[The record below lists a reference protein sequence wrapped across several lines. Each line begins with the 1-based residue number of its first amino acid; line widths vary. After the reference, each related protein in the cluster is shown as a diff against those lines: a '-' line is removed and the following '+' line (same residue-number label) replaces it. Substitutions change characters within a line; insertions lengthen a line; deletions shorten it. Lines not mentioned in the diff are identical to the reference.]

1 MKNLI
6 NTPYIKEGIRV
17 FFIFTVITGILYPL
31 FITAIGAVFFPYQ
44 AGGSIIV
51 KDGEPVGSEL
61 LAQKFTSDR
70 YFHPRPSAVDYN
82 PVPSGGSNLGPIDL
96 RLKNLTAER
105 YAEFIEKNILP
116 RVANVPPEM
125 LTASASGVDPHITI
139 ESAMLQAR
147 RVALARNFSP
157 ELSRKLTNLI
167 FEVEEK
173 NAGQVFGQNKIN
185 VLKLNLALDQLY

>member
-1 MKNLI
+1 M
-6 NTPYIKEGIRV
+6 
-17 FFIFTVITGILYPL
+17 YPL

-44 AGGSIIV
+44 AAGSIIF

-70 YFHPRPSAVDYN
+70 YFHPRPSSVDFN

-96 RLKNLTAER
+96 RLKNLTDER

-125 LTASASGVDPHITI
+125 LTASGSGVDPHITI
-139 ESAMLQAR
+139 ESALLQAR
-147 RVALARNFSP
+147 RVAIARNFEP
-157 ELSRKLTNLI
+157 EMINKLTNLI
-167 FEVEEK
+167 FEIEETDNGK
-173 NAGQVFGQNKIN
+173 IFGLKKIN

>member
-1 MKNLI
+1 MKNVI

-51 KDGEPVGSEL
+51 KDGVPVGSEL

-125 LTASASGVDPHITI
+125 LNTSASGVDPHITI

-167 FEVEEK
+167 FEMEEK